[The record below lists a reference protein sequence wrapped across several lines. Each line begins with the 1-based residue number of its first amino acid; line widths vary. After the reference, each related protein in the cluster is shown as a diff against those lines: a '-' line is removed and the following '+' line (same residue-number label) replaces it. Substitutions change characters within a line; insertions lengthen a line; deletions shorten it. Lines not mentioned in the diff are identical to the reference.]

1 MTYDDTTT
9 LSYWLNWRFFLCGT
23 WVLTAMVAAA
33 VLIWKYEGF
42 TVNKTQRRDDEQET
56 VGCLKR
62 DEAWRT
68 CSKAIHPAWLLVLRI
83 IAFTVLLALL
93 TIDIVIDGADIF
105 YFYTL

>member
-1 MTYDDTTT
+1 MTDNDTNT
-9 LSYWLNWRFFLCGT
+9 LNYWLNWRFFLCGT

-42 TVNKTQRRDDEQET
+42 TLDKIQRRDDGLESA
-56 VGCLKR
+56 GCLNK

-68 CSKAIHPAWLLVLRI
+68 CSKAIHPAWLLALRI

-93 TIDIVIDGADIF
+93 AINIITGGADIF